1 MILLRPATLADA
13 DLLRSWRNDETMRKN
28 SFHSS
33 VVRKREHMRWLRT
46 SLKSKTRKVYIA
58 YYTEDEQCPQ
68 LPLGEGR
75 LDFDGGAIKF
85 DIEVAPEHRGQGYG
99 RQIFAA
105 LIVKAREWKPGA
117 PLIAHVKASNTPS
130 LRMFLGAGFE
140 MKSNQC
146 LELEMR

>member
-33 VVRKREHMRWLRT
+33 VVEKKDHMRWLRA
-46 SLKSKTRKVYIA
+46 SLKSKRRRIYIA
-58 YYTEDEQCPQ
+58 HDVTDKTQPI
-68 LPLGEGR
+68 GEGR
-75 LDFDGGAIKF
+75 LDFDGEVIAF
-85 DIEVAPEHRGQGYG
+85 DIEVAPKHRGKGYG
-99 RQIFAA
+99 RQILAA
-105 LIVKAREWKPGA
+105 LVVKAREWKPGI
-117 PLIAHVKASNTPS
+117 PLVAHVKAFNTSS